1 MQEAHINLKYLK
13 GANMLDIDF
22 NFDRYDFKKL
32 KLKELGAVTDWE
44 ALAEVLIEAD
54 TFFCI
59 GYKWKRVN
67 TLANKLKGAK
77 VDFKELKSFITEKA
91 KNFS

>member
-1 MQEAHINLKYLK
+1 
-13 GANMLDIDF
+13 MLDIDF

-32 KLKELGAVTDWE
+32 KLKELRAVTNWE

-67 TLANKLKGAK
+67 TLANKLKGTK
-77 VDFKELKSFITEKA
+77 VDFKELKSFIIELAKASKA
-91 KNFS
+91 KV

>member
-1 MQEAHINLKYLK
+1 
-13 GANMLDIDF
+13 MLDIDL

-77 VDFKELKSFITEKA
+77 VDFKELKSFITELAKASKA
-91 KNFS
+91 KV

>member
-1 MQEAHINLKYLK
+1 
-13 GANMLDIDF
+13 MLDIDL

-32 KLKELGAVTDWE
+32 KLKELESVANWE

-77 VDFKELKSFITEKA
+77 VDFNELKSFIIELTKASKA
-91 KNFS
+91 KV

>member
-1 MQEAHINLKYLK
+1 
-13 GANMLDIDF
+13 MLDIDF

-44 ALAEVLIEAD
+44 TLAEVLIEAD

-67 TLANKLKGAK
+67 TLVNKLKGTK
-77 VDFKELKSFITEKA
+77 VDFKELKSFIIELAKASKA
-91 KNFS
+91 KV